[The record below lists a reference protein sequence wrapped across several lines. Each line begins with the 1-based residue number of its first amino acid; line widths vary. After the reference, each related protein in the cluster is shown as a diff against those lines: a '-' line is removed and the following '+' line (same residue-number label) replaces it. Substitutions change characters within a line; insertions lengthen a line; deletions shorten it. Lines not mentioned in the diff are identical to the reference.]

1 MPKINWQAIADNAS
15 NVDIVTYV
23 ISRVGNLTKV
33 AELCHVAPST
43 VHYWRLKGRVPAE
56 HVVTLESASGV
67 PRNVIRPDL
76 FE

>member
-1 MPKINWQAIADNAS
+1 MPKINWQAIADSAS
-15 NVDIVTYV
+15 NADIVTYV

-56 HVVTLESASGV
+56 HVVALESASGV